1 MRIVFL
7 LLLFSFSIKAQKKA
21 NFKSAEK
28 FSQKNLSKMLKSTS
42 VSPKWFKESDKFWY
56 SYTTT
61 SGKNFYIVDPTKRS
75 KSKLFDNLE
84 FAAKLSDLTRKP
96 INHNDLELEE
106 VELDKDNRTL
116 RFHIDSIGY
125 KYDIYD
131 KSIVI
136 GDTISEEEEED
147 WATYAPDSSY
157 IVFAKDHNLFLMEV
171 GDKDSVEIQLSKDGE
186 RWFSYQRKHGDT
198 TSEKRMKARA
208 AWFKDSKKL
217 YSNRSD
223 SRKVDELFVINT
235 LNKPRPE
242 LEVYKYAMPGEMNV
256 PQEYL
261 EIFNISDK
269 SKIDVEVKK
278 YIDQTISLHLTQ
290 KNSDRLYM
298 TRLNRTSDTLDV
310 SYVNTS
316 DGSINFLF

>member
-61 SGKNFYIVDPTKRS
+61 SVKNFYIVDPTKRS

-136 GDTISEEEEED
+136 GDTISEED
-147 WATYAPDSSY
+147 
-157 IVFAKDHNLFLMEV
+157 
-171 GDKDSVEIQLSKDGE
+171 QL
-186 RWFSYQRKHGDT
+186 YN
-198 TSEKRMKARA
+198 
-208 AWFKDSKKL
+208 
-217 YSNRSD
+217 Y
-223 SRKVDELFVINT
+223 
-235 LNKPRPE
+235 
-242 LEVYKYAMPGEMNV
+242 
-256 PQEYL
+256 
-261 EIFNISDK
+261 
-269 SKIDVEVKK
+269 DVC
-278 YIDQTISLHLTQ
+278 Y
-290 KNSDRLYM
+290 
-298 TRLNRTSDTLDV
+298 
-310 SYVNTS
+310 S
-316 DGSINFLF
+316 DGNYDFGSTFNLGDFSGNIILISMNATW